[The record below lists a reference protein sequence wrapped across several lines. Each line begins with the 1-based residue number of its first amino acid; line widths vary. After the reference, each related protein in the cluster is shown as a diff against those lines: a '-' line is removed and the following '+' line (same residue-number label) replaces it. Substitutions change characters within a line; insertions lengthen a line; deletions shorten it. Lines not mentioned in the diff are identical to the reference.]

1 MLVDES
7 SNILKKANLVSMSK
21 TTTENDRNVSTK
33 IAAVTFE
40 NEIGSE
46 KVSGE
51 RVWRQYGFFDSRK
64 PNCGMEKSEL
74 SREYHTV
81 FKSGL
86 PNCQKNQENLHL

>member
-33 IAAVTFE
+33 IAAATFK

-51 RVWRQYGFFDSRK
+51 GVETVWIFRFTK
-64 PNCGMEKSEL
+64 
-74 SREYHTV
+74 V
-81 FKSGL
+81 
-86 PNCQKNQENLHL
+86 